1 MNHNGIDADIL
12 HHQYVSG
19 KGLLQLVILHG
30 MAAIFDHNGF
40 IVKSLD
46 IG

>member
-1 MNHNGIDADIL
+1 MNHNGIDTDIL

-46 IG
+46 VG